1 MNILNVRTK
10 DNINMNH
17 DNYNVTSKK

>member
-1 MNILNVRTK
+1 MNILDVRIK

-17 DNYNVTSKK
+17 DNYNVTSRK